1 MDPGVPQNALIQVSH
16 TLGRL
21 VLRFRLQ
28 HLSTPQDLR
37 RGGASWGRGLGGCLS
52 RRRGESW
59 RPRT

>member
-37 RGGASWGRGLGGCLS
+37 RGGASWGRGLGGVPEQEA
-52 RRRGESW
+52 G
-59 RPRT
+59 